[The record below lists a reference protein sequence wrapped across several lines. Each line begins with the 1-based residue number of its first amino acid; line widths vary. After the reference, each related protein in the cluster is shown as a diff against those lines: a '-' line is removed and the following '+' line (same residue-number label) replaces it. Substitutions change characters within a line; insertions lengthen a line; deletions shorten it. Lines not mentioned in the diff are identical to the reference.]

1 MSTTARKPVLVRAAR
16 TPVGKFNGALKT
28 VHPLDLGGAAVAEVM
43 RNSGEIVPDHVI
55 MANIVQAGNG
65 QNPARSAGL
74 RGGVE
79 TTVPAITLNNV
90 CLASMYAAGMAANL
104 IKFGEMDAAIVG
116 GFDSMSR
123 APHAM
128 QLRQAR
134 AVGDE
139 PAVDLLMKDGLW
151 CAVSDSGMGPLADR
165 ANADIG
171 ISRTAQDEYAVES
184 HHRAHS
190 ATEAGRLADEIV
202 PLNELATD
210 EGIRHNSSTDRLQR
224 LWPAF
229 TEGGTVTAGNA
240 SQMSDAGSAGLIMTD
255 ALAESYGLE
264 PIVEFV
270 GTSTVAGPD
279 PSLHLKPASAAR
291 KLLEKTGLHVSDIGL
306 WEVNEA
312 FAGVALAT
320 AHDLEVDLGIVN
332 VNGGA
337 IAIGHPLGASGFRI
351 TMSLAFEMRRRG
363 VDNGIATMCG
373 GGGQGQAIL
382 LRLR

>member
-1 MSTTARKPVLVRAAR
+1 MSTAARNPVLVSAAR

-28 VHPLDLGGAAVAEVM
+28 VDPLDLGGAAVAEVM

-74 RGGVE
+74 RGGVG

-104 IKFGEMDAAIVG
+104 IKSGEMDAAVVG

-123 APHAM
+123 APHAV
-128 QLRQAR
+128 QLRQAP

-151 CAVSDSGMGPLADR
+151 CAVSDSGMGPIADR

-171 ISRTAQDEYAVES
+171 ISRIAQDEYAVES
-184 HHRAHS
+184 HRRAHS

-202 PLNELATD
+202 ALNELVTD
-210 EGIRHNSSTDRLQR
+210 EGIRPDSSIDRLQR
-224 LWPAF
+224 LRSAF

-255 ALAESYGLE
+255 ALAQSHGLE
-264 PIVEFV
+264 PIVEIV
-270 GTSTVAGPD
+270 GTTSVAGPD

-320 AHDLEVDLGIVN
+320 ARDLEVDLGIVN

-337 IAIGHPLGASGFRI
+337 ISIGHPLGASGFRI

-363 VDNGIATMCG
+363 IDHGIATMCG